1 MDNTV
6 VISTPPHVK
15 SRSTTKRIMID
26 VIISLLPCAVA
37 GIVFFGWQALVV
49 ELTAVLSCVATEFVY
64 YFIWKKGFAE
74 KCKNAGYVC
83 LNWWKQFDFTSV
95 VTGLILALILPSRVN
110 WYEVIIGSVFAIAI
124 VKMLFGGT
132 GKNLVNPAA
141 AARVFMLLSFTVSMN
156 VYVAANFGPIMANSV
171 DITTGATNLSG
182 FLAVGEGTALNP
194 VDLLLGT
201 GVAGCIGESCGLAII
216 LGYIYLSV
224 RKVIKWW
231 QPLLFIAVFGLT
243 ATLIGGFAGDPDKL
257 TGYYANGYTFDISL
271 FLPHIL
277 SGGVLFA
284 AVFMFPDY
292 VTSPKGVWGQVVYYV
307 AGAVLVALLQFF
319 TKKEVASF
327 IIMLM
332 NLLVPLIDRYIRRK
346 PFGYK
351 REKKQKSVKEGK

>member
-1 MDNTV
+1 MAMDNTV

-15 SRSTTKRIMID
+15 SRRTTKGIMID
-26 VIISLLPCAVA
+26 VIISLFPCAVA

-49 ELTAVLSCVATEFVY
+49 ELTAVLACVATEFVY

-74 KCKNAGYVC
+74 KCKNARYVC
-83 LNWWKQFDFTSV
+83 VNWWKQFDFTSV

-156 VYVAANFGPIMANSV
+156 VYVAANFGPIMSDSTV
-171 DITTGATNLSG
+171 ITTGATNFSG
-182 FLAVGEGTALNP
+182 FLAVGEGNAINP
-194 VDLLLGT
+194 VDLLLGS
-201 GVAGCIGESCGLAII
+201 GVAGCIGETCGLAII
-216 LGYIYLSV
+216 SGYIYLSV

-231 QPLLFIAVFGLT
+231 QPLLFIAVFGIT
-243 ATLIGGFAGDPDKL
+243 ATLMSGFAGDADKL
-257 TGYYANGYTFDISL
+257 TGYYANGYIFDISL

-307 AGAVLVALLQFF
+307 AGAILVALLRHF
-319 TKKEVASF
+319 TQKEVASF
-327 IIMLM
+327 VIMLM
-332 NLLVPLIDRYIRRK
+332 NLIVPLIDRYIRRK

-351 REKKQKSVKEGK
+351 REKRVKEGK